1 MTNLHDQI
9 IALTFKANAIEFQK
23 QQLIW
28 SSYDNFESPQQK
40 DRKIEELQDELNGI
54 ANEIR
59 SIEEMLNS

>member
-1 MTNLHDQI
+1 MNNLNNQI
-9 IALTFKANAIEFQK
+9 IELTFKANTIEFEK

-54 ANEIR
+54 GHEIR
-59 SIEEMLNS
+59 SIEEMLYS